1 MRYLFLSLLLVS
13 LLSSCSKDD
22 EQSPNQAPST
32 FKLLAVANNA
42 NGVVLQPTLNW
53 EEAIDPDGDAVTY
66 ELYLDKNAKP
76 TTSIKAGL
84 TSAAFKLTTPLAAN
98 TNYYWKVVA
107 SDTKG
112 AKTESS
118 VFKFTTQSAG
128 ASNQAPA
135 AFNLTAPANNAA
147 NVALNP
153 ALSWQAATDPEGD
166 AVTYSVYLDKNTN
179 PTTLLK
185 NGLTAASFTP
195 TAALANNTVYYWKV
209 VATDAKGATTASN
222 VFKFT
227 TLAAAPAT
235 ISLPVKVTYTNASGT
250 VTQTNTMTYDGQK
263 RLSKTV
269 IINNQNANL
278 SVTNTFSYAN
288 GKITQ
293 VVDWEDAAKPQ
304 EKFVFFYDSNGMK
317 NEEWYS
323 GGTLYYT
330 YEWFYRSDGGKERRV
345 KNTSGNLVKTDY
357 YRFSAT
363 GNIER
368 VVIDNVSGEDI
379 ECTFSNYD
387 NKLRAISG
395 SILNIAIPSFLLGFN
410 GTNLPAPNNP
420 QAYTYKSLTTGNMI
434 ASHTIEHIYNS
445 KNQVTVM
452 KIKRVS
458 DGSLVETRTTEYQEF

>member
-1 MRYLFLSLLLVS
+1 MKHFLLILLSLTIF
-13 LLSSCSKDD
+13 SCSKRDD
-22 EQSPNQAPST
+22 DDIS
-32 FKLLAVANNA
+32 AN
-42 NGVVLQPTLNW
+42 P
-53 EEAIDPDGDAVTY
+53 
-66 ELYLDKNAKP
+66 
-76 TTSIKAGL
+76 
-84 TSAAFKLTTPLAAN
+84 
-98 TNYYWKVVA
+98 
-107 SDTKG
+107 
-112 AKTESS
+112 
-118 VFKFTTQSAG
+118 
-128 ASNQAPA
+128 
-135 AFNLTAPANNAA
+135 
-147 NVALNP
+147 
-153 ALSWQAATDPEGD
+153 
-166 AVTYSVYLDKNTN
+166 
-179 PTTLLK
+179 
-185 NGLTAASFTP
+185 
-195 TAALANNTVYYWKV
+195 
-209 VATDAKGATTASN
+209 
-222 VFKFT
+222 
-227 TLAAAPAT
+227 PAT

-293 VVDWEDAAKPQ
+293 VVDWNDPAKPL

-323 GGTLYYT
+323 DGTLYYT
-330 YEWFYRSDGGKERRV
+330 YEWFYRPDGGKERRV

-379 ECTFSNYD
+379 EYTFSNYD

-395 SILNIAIPSFLLGFN
+395 SILNNAIPSFLLGFN